1 MPATTGA
8 LDDQLV
14 SLEIR
19 RALGA
24 PTWSG
29 AAFRRPRGEGKWWPS
44 ENTLYHHDQS
54 LLCVFYY
61 ENPVSSY
68 KNGANE
74 PNLTK
79 IGLSSDEK
87 QTQTPNISW
96 HIW

>member
-8 LDDQLV
+8 LGARLV

-24 PTWSG
+24 PLGPGRLFGGQEGWASG
-29 AAFRRPRGEGKWWPS
+29 GHQRTPS
-44 ENTLYHHDQS
+44 TTMTKVG
-54 LLCVFYY
+54 CVFYY
-61 ENPVSSY
+61 ENPVSSC

-87 QTQTPNISW
+87 QTQTPNVSW